1 LIADTRQAIGPLLPM
16 TAGYSLSIKVT
27 GLCREPHHISVAIL
41 WKKTAAKFE
50 WFYSGLLYDPLS

>member
-1 LIADTRQAIGPLLPM
+1 VIADTRQAIGPLLPM

-27 GLCREPHHISVAIL
+27 GLYREPHHISVAIL

-50 WFYSGLLYDPLS
+50 WFYSGLL